1 MLTALIRATM
11 WKNALLDWKAHYQ
24 YWKMP
29 ASTLLVANGCW
40 LGWPWQIG
48 GIGIQVSRSTWFVPV
63 LLTGM
68 CVYSNPFPNTDS
80 LFMKFWYPWI
90 YFCTLWEFLFRI
102 LRFWVTA
109 VGDTLEIEELA
120 AEEKREWVEDGA
132 VGEAHRGRWGGYWD
146 IASSGIQV
154 QGQGLRNYGCLSVQ
168 VHKQTEGLDTCGGL
182 LSKLN
187 RFLKT
192 FQTSHFLCVSGT
204 PVEAMMSL
212 DIN

>member
-120 AEEKREWVEDGA
+120 AEEKR
-132 VGEAHRGRWGGYWD
+132 VGGRR
-146 IASSGIQV
+146 SSGRGSQRKMGWVLGYCLIWNPSSRP
-154 QGQGLRNYGCLSVQ
+154 GAEELWLSLRPGS
-168 VHKQTEGLDTCGGL
+168 
-182 LSKLN
+182 
-187 RFLKT
+187 
-192 FQTSHFLCVSGT
+192 
-204 PVEAMMSL
+204 
-212 DIN
+212 